1 MMLKNNKGFTA
12 IEVAVGI
19 GLVAILTTVVL
30 TTQLMI
36 SRDQIKLSQEL
47 ENSIDTTLAE
57 RIIFTDLN
65 NVDPAYNNM
74 LVKDDSNLP
83 FFDYYPDLPANSLS
97 DKLDREVSLSLDKRL
112 EFYILTQDMGAGP
125 LMNYDP
131 TAAYNIGPT
140 PDDFNTSATLQ
151 FVSLNKSNWVSKQ
164 RPNFW
169 TKGKA
174 LMLDTPARLRPL
186 DSAGKVDMAVA
197 PRSPIYIG
205 SVNGVSLD
213 TDSTIQGLVNVAHP
227 QTGENITTADV
238 FLRRVP
244 SIGGGQSLVRLRA
257 VRLIKYYLVSYQD
270 DRCAKTPAYLYKS
283 VYENGAWSEP
293 FMMADKVAELRLR
306 RDSVLKR
313 MIYFKIKKVEMKKQ
327 QQTAGL

>member
-19 GLVAILTTVVL
+19 GLVAILTTIVL
-30 TTQLMI
+30 TTQLMV
-36 SRDQIKLSQEL
+36 SRDQMKLSQEL

-57 RIIFTDLN
+57 RIVFSDLN

-74 LVKDDSNLP
+74 LVKDDSDLP
-83 FFDYYPDLPANSLS
+83 FFDYYPDLPANSIS
-97 DKLDREVSLSLDKRL
+97 KLDREVSLSLNKRT
-112 EFYILTQDMGAGP
+112 EFYILTQDIGAGA

-131 TAAYNIGPT
+131 TAAYNIGAT
-140 PDDFNTSATLQ
+140 PDDFNTSAALT
-151 FVSLNKSNWVSKQ
+151 FVSLNKSNWISKQ
-164 RPNFW
+164 RANFW
-169 TKGKA
+169 VNGKA

-186 DSAGKVDMAVA
+186 DAAGRVDMKVA
-197 PRSPIYIG
+197 PRSPVYIG
-205 SVNGVSLD
+205 SVNGIALNA
-213 TDSTIQGLVNVAHP
+213 DSTIQGLVNVTHP
-227 QTGENITTADV
+227 QTGENITTADL

-270 DRCAKTPAYLYKS
+270 DRCVKTPAYLYKS

-293 FMMADKVAELRLR
+293 FMMADKVAEFRLR